1 MSNRYGQICPV
12 SKTAELLGE
21 RWTLLIIRELVLG
34 TTRFNDFQRALSKI
48 SPTLLTKR
56 LNQLEEA
63 GLVIRKTMPGQR
75 RVEYHPTAASK
86 ELKPIILGLGEWGM
100 RWARGQMNDDELDVE
115 MLMYDLQRRIDATQL
130 PGGRTV
136 IKFLFRGL
144 PKFGHW
150 WIVLEPD
157 GTRVLCVHNP
167 RVPVDI
173 ELVTDLRT
181 MSHVWA
187 GDMDI
192 RMAKD
197 TGRLELKGNPI
208 LIRTISSWLR
218 PGTFA
223 HIRPQSGPISVKE
236 SGKRIR
242 KSAMPEK
249 QKEFPEARRKNL
261 REWVARVSPV
271 GDDVDEEVAEAV
283 SAIKRS
289 I

>member
-1 MSNRYGQICPV
+1 MSIRYRQICPV
-12 SKTAELLGE
+12 SKAAELLGE

-34 TTRFNDFQRALSKI
+34 TTRFNDFQRALSQI

-56 LNQLEEA
+56 LNQLEDA
-63 GLVIRKTMPGQR
+63 GLVVRKAIPNQR
-75 RVEYHPTAASK
+75 RMEYYPTAASK
-86 ELKPIILGLGEWGM
+86 ELKPMILGLGEWGM

-136 IKFLFRGL
+136 VKFCFRGL

-150 WIVLEPD
+150 WIVIEPD

-167 RVPVDI
+167 KVPIDI
-173 ELVTDLRT
+173 ELITDLRT

-187 GDMDI
+187 GDMDL

-197 TGRLELKGNPI
+197 TGQLELKGTPI

-218 PGTFA
+218 PGMFA
-223 HIRPQSGPISVKE
+223 HIRPESGPMSIKQSRD
-236 SGKRIR
+236 RIR
-242 KSAMPEK
+242 KTAMQQPKKQFIEK
-249 QKEFPEARRKNL
+249 
-261 REWVARVSPV
+261 
-271 GDDVDEEVAEAV
+271 GAELYA
-283 SAIKRS
+283 KR
-289 I
+289 

>member
-1 MSNRYGQICPV
+1 MSIRYGQICPV
-12 SKTAELLGE
+12 SKAAELLGE

-34 TTRFNDFQRALSKI
+34 TTRFNDFQRALSQI

-63 GLVIRKTMPGQR
+63 GLVVRKAMPNQR
-75 RVEYHPTAASK
+75 RIEYHPTAASK

-100 RWARGQMNDDELDVE
+100 RWARGQMNDEELDVE
-115 MLMYDLQRRIDATQL
+115 MLMYDLQRRIDADQL

-136 IKFLFRGL
+136 IKFLFHAL

-150 WIVLEPD
+150 WIVIEAD

-167 RVPVDI
+167 QLPVDI
-173 ELVTDLRT
+173 ELITDLRT

-192 RMAKD
+192 RMAKE
-197 TGRLELKGNPI
+197 TGRLELKGDPV

-223 HIRPQSGPISVKE
+223 HIRPE
-236 SGKRIR
+236 SGSISIKPPRERIR
-242 KSAMPEK
+242 KSAM
-249 QKEFPEARRKNL
+249 QDRKKHFL
-261 REWVARVSPV
+261 RKRA
-271 GDDVDEEVAEAV
+271 EVYV
-283 SAIKRS
+283 
-289 I
+289 

>member
-1 MSNRYGQICPV
+1 MSIRYGQICPV
-12 SKTAELLGE
+12 SKAAELLGE

-34 TTRFNDFQRALSKI
+34 TTRFNDFQRALSQI

-63 GLVIRKTMPGQR
+63 GLVVRKTMPNQR
-75 RVEYHPTAASK
+75 RIEYHPTAASK
-86 ELKPIILGLGEWGM
+86 ELKQIILDLGEWGM
-100 RWARGQMNDDELDVE
+100 RWARGQMNDNELDVE
-115 MLMYDLQRRIDATQL
+115 MLMYDLQRRIDTDQL
-130 PGGRTV
+130 PGGRMV
-136 IKFLFRGL
+136 IKFCFRGL

-150 WIVLEPD
+150 WIVIEPD
-157 GTRVLCVHNP
+157 GKRVLCVHNP

-173 ELVTDLRT
+173 ELITDLRT

-197 TGRLELKGNPI
+197 TGQLELKGNPI

-223 HIRPQSGPISVKE
+223 HIRPESGPISIKQSRE
-236 SGKRIR
+236 RIR
-242 KSAMPEK
+242 KSAMQQTKKQFLEK
-249 QKEFPEARRKNL
+249 
-261 REWVARVSPV
+261 
-271 GDDVDEEVAEAV
+271 GAELYA
-283 SAIKRS
+283 KT
-289 I
+289 

>member
-1 MSNRYGQICPV
+1 MSFRYGQICPV
-12 SKTAELLGE
+12 SKAAELLGE

-34 TTRFNDFQRALSKI
+34 TTRFNDFQRALSQI

-63 GLVIRKTMPGQR
+63 GLVVRKTMPDQR
-75 RVEYHPTAASK
+75 RIEYHPTAASK

-136 IKFLFRGL
+136 IKFLFRSL
-144 PKFGHW
+144 PQFGHW
-150 WIVLEPD
+150 WIVIEPD

-173 ELVTDLRT
+173 ELITDLRT
-181 MSHVWA
+181 MSHVWT
-187 GDMDI
+187 GDMDL

-197 TGRLELKGNPI
+197 AGRLELKGNPI

-223 HIRPQSGPISVKE
+223 HIRPQSGPISIKQTRE
-236 SGKRIR
+236 RIR
-242 KSAMPEK
+242 NGANRNE
-249 QKEFPEARRKNL
+249 RR
-261 REWVARVSPV
+261 RRVRA
-271 GDDVDEEVAEAV
+271 GLA
-283 SAIKRS
+283 
-289 I
+289 

>member
-1 MSNRYGQICPV
+1 VFRLALMSIRYGQICPV
-12 SKTAELLGE
+12 SKAAELLGE

-34 TTRFNDFQRALSKI
+34 TTRFNDFQRALSQI

-63 GLVIRKTMPGQR
+63 GLVVRKTMPDQR
-75 RVEYHPTAASK
+75 RIEYHPTAASK
-86 ELKPIILGLGEWGM
+86 ELKQIILGLGEWGM

-115 MLMYDLQRRIDATQL
+115 MLMYDLQRRIDAEQL

-136 IKFLFRGL
+136 IKFSFRAL
-144 PKFGHW
+144 PKFANW
-150 WIVLEPD
+150 WIVIEPD

-173 ELVTDLRT
+173 ELMTDVRT

-197 TGRLELKGNPI
+197 AGRLELKGDPI
-208 LIRTISSWLR
+208 LTRTISSWLR

-223 HIRPQSGPISVKE
+223 HIRPQSGPINIKQSRE
-236 SGKRIR
+236 RIR
-242 KSAMPEK
+242 KAGMQEK
-249 QKEFPEARRKNL
+249 KKAF
-261 REWVARVSPV
+261 
-271 GDDVDEEVAEAV
+271 AEKGAEIY
-283 SAIKRS
+283 AKA
-289 I
+289 

>member
-1 MSNRYGQICPV
+1 MSIRYGQICPV
-12 SKTAELLGE
+12 SKAAELLGE

-34 TTRFNDFQRALSKI
+34 TTRFNDFQRALSQI

-56 LNQLEEA
+56 LNQLEDA
-63 GLVIRKTMPGQR
+63 GLLVRKTMPSQKR
-75 RVEYHPTAASK
+75 IEYHPTAASK

-115 MLMYDLQRRIDATQL
+115 MLMYDLQRRIDTAQL

-136 IKFLFRGL
+136 IKFVFRAL

-150 WIVLEPD
+150 WIVIEPD

-167 RVPVDI
+167 QVPVDI
-173 ELVTDLRT
+173 ELVTDVRT

-192 RMAKD
+192 RMAKE

-223 HIRPQSGPISVKE
+223 HVRPQSAPIRINPISRANRKAGLQ
-236 SGKRIR
+236 GKR
-242 KSAMPEK
+242 
-249 QKEFPEARRKNL
+249 KEL
-261 REWVARVSPV
+261 
-271 GDDVDEEVAEAV
+271 AEQRGEIYAK
-283 SAIKRS
+283 A
-289 I
+289 

>member
-1 MSNRYGQICPV
+1 MSIRFGQICPV

-34 TTRFNDFQRALSKI
+34 TTRFNDFQRALSQI
-48 SPTLLTKR
+48 SPTLRTKR
-56 LNQLEEA
+56 LNQLQEA
-63 GLVIRKTMPGQR
+63 GLVVRKTIPDQR
-75 RVEYHPTAASK
+75 RIEYHPTAASK

-115 MLMYDLQRRIDATQL
+115 MLMYDLQRRIDAAQL

-150 WIVLEPD
+150 WIVIEPD

-173 ELVTDLRT
+173 ELITDLRT

-187 GDMDI
+187 GDVHI

-218 PGTFA
+218 PGAFA
-223 HIRPQSGPISVKE
+223 HIRPQSGSISIKQFAQRVRKIRNTGKE
-236 SGKRIR
+236 EKIR
-242 KSAMPEK
+242 REGW
-249 QKEFPEARRKNL
+249 RNL
-261 REWVARVSPV
+261 CA
-271 GDDVDEEVAEAV
+271 GLTL
-283 SAIKRS
+283 
-289 I
+289 

>member
-1 MSNRYGQICPV
+1 MSIRYGQICPV

-21 RWTLLIIRELVLG
+21 RWTLLIIRELILG
-34 TTRFNDFQRALSKI
+34 TTRFNDFQRALSQI

-63 GLVIRKTMPGQR
+63 GLVVRKAIPGQR
-75 RVEYHPTAASK
+75 RTEYSPTAACK

-100 RWARGQMNDDELDVE
+100 RWARGQMIDEELDVE
-115 MLMYDLQRRIDATQL
+115 MLMYDLRRRIDATQL
-130 PGGRTV
+130 PDGRTV
-136 IKFLFRGL
+136 IKFVFRAL

-150 WIVLEPD
+150 WIVIEPD
-157 GTRVLCVHNP
+157 GQRILCVHNP

-173 ELVTDLRT
+173 ELISDLRT

-197 TGRLELKGNPI
+197 TGRLELKGSPL

-218 PGTFA
+218 PGMFA
-223 HIRPQSGPISVKE
+223 RIRPQSGPINIKDSKADAPSRRRSV
-236 SGKRIR
+236 
-242 KSAMPEK
+242 AATTP
-249 QKEFPEARRKNL
+249 
-261 REWVARVSPV
+261 
-271 GDDVDEEVAEAV
+271 
-283 SAIKRS
+283 
-289 I
+289 